1 MQDVSGG
8 RPVEVEGTDGQLFGM
23 EVDVEAAKAELR
35 EISAKDEGQGA
46 SKFLKSI
53 GLGAFAEQL
62 DDLKLGTSTP
72 LPLQES
78 TVGSLSIVSTSW

>member
-1 MQDVSGG
+1 MNLLIPNWIMYYQDVSGG
-8 RPVEVEGTDGQLFGM
+8 MPVMVEGTDGQLFGM

-62 DDLKLGTSTP
+62 DDLKLGKALP
-72 LPLQES
+72 LPLH
-78 TVGSLSIVSTSW
+78 